1 MSKEI
6 DAKFI
11 QEGQGGYADIVIALD
26 GTVTLS
32 GSEKILLSRTGNNGK
47 PEYLDG
53 ESGNF
58 SGKDTPLK
66 CKYIKE
72 GNKLIFALEPYYV
85 NNLTRGGHVVTLVN
99 ENKDVLGEGDLFI
112 EGVKKSVKGS
122 AYSLASDEVGES
134 ENESIESLNKIKESV
149 AAGEA
154 ELAAFIRDEDVV
166 DSNVAAVNAGISEKN
181 LDSIKEAL
189 VIYTNNLE
197 KVSIGYEKLKA
208 ILDNAVNLRDSTKLM
223 MDPKN
228 SPLATELIEK
238 LRSNLQPAFD
248 KYESLLLQKSNLES
262 QIDALKSTLAGE
274 QDQASADAAARAQ
287 EEASLRQETAAL
299 QVQKTNEAQGIA
311 AFGKKSSLGLI
322 ISIVAA
328 ILVLGGGAGGYFL
341 MSQDKPAVE
350 EPKAE
355 APVEEPKA
363 ETPVEEPKAETP
375 VEEPKAETP
384 VEEPKAKTPVEE
396 PKAKTPAEE
405 PKTVVLSAKEQISA
419 FLKDKSRTP
428 QKAMELLDSLE
439 IKTKEEQDAAFKLI
453 YFAAMKDETAAIR
466 RYAECMDPR
475 TEQWGSIKKD
485 AVEAY
490 EYYGKINDSEAQ
502 SALKSYLDE
511 KATTDATAKEWLEKI
526 K

>member
-154 ELAAFIRDEDVV
+154 ELASFIRDEDVV

-311 AFGKKSSLGLI
+311 ASGKKSSLGLI
-322 ISIVAA
+322 IGIVAA

-363 ETPVEEPKAETP
+363 ETPVEEPKAE
-375 VEEPKAETP
+375 
-384 VEEPKAKTPVEE
+384 TPVEE

>member
-311 AFGKKSSLGLI
+311 ASGKKSSLGLI
-322 ISIVAA
+322 IGIVAA

-355 APVEEPKA
+355 
-363 ETPVEEPKAETP
+363 TPVEEPKAE
-375 VEEPKAETP
+375 
-384 VEEPKAKTPVEE
+384 TPVEE